1 MKVTVNGE
9 VREIETGAS
18 LEDLVASI
26 GILNER
32 IAIELNQSVIRKKD
46 WPSTMVKNGDRVEI
60 VHFVGGG

>member
-18 LEDLVASI
+18 LEDLVARI